1 VRSLTV
7 KIEGRYVVLVAD
19 DPAEEMTHQLFLTGE
34 AARRVGELL
43 VEASRALE
51 VDEIVDTQGVIFP
64 PKVGDA

>member
-1 VRSLTV
+1 MRSLTV
-7 KIEGRYVVLVAD
+7 KLEGRYVVLVAD

-51 VDEIVDTQGVIFP
+51 VDEIVDTPGVIFP

>member
-1 VRSLTV
+1 MRSLTV